1 MGFLQQEGLKPDSR
15 KDFLPRN
22 SSTDALTLSPGIP
35 EDYKEQGSWR
45 TPPPPPEVGVGGK
58 AEAASVKAEEAG
70 RRIWQF
76 CPPSP
81 SSTSSS
87 TFKNGF
93 LI

>member
-15 KDFLPRN
+15 KDFLPVN

-45 TPPPPPEVGVGGK
+45 TPPGVGVGGK

-70 RRIWQF
+70 RRTWQF

-81 SSTSSS
+81 GSTSSS
-87 TFKNGF
+87 TLKTAF
-93 LI
+93 